1 MKKNPAKIKKYILP
15 LATSGNGVICKNVK
29 MALNLSDVIHD
40 EIGLNLYRGSVLQ

>member
-1 MKKNPAKIKKYILP
+1 MKKDVKKHADIKS
-15 LATSGNGVICKNVK
+15 ASGNRVICKNAK